1 MHCQSHRGLSQ
12 RTPCGSESNY
22 LGPCV
27 ILGFVCSGLAG
38 GVYNPAQSVG
48 GCHENDLD
56 DAIGRGCF
64 RGLAGGFG
72 GHRSTS
78 TESAKRPADNAA
90 ADSRSDTAAE
100 SAAAPATGSCPKSAE
115 RRFLEPA
122 GWSTRTGTSR
132 SIDRSERQERQRGGR
147 GCGGQP
153 QRRPRIEFLLA
164 RTRDRAG

>member
-1 MHCQSHRGLSQ
+1 MHCQSHGGLSQ

-72 GHRSTS
+72 GHRSAS

-90 ADSRSDTAAE
+90 TDSRPNAAAD
-100 SAAAPATGSCPKSAE
+100 SAAAPAAASCHESAE
-115 RRFLEPA
+115 RLIEPA
-122 GWSTRTGTSR
+122 GRCSRTGTDR
-132 SIDRSERQERQRGGR
+132 SIERSERQERQ
-147 GCGGQP
+147 
-153 QRRPRIEFLLA
+153 
-164 RTRDRAG
+164 